1 MDPFKKTK
9 NDVAYLQYFISLFI
23 YFILSAFIGS
33 QGKKDSA
40 IKKGLGNATYL
51 EGFSAIIWRSRA

>member
-33 QGKKDSA
+33 QGKKPW
-40 IKKGLGNATYL
+40 IKAKIVPSKRFGQCDLLGR
-51 EGFSAIIWRSRA
+51 F